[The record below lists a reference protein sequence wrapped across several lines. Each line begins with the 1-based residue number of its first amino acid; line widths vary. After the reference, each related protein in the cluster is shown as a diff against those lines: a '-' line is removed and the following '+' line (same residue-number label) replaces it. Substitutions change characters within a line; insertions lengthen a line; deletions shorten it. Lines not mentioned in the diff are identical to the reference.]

1 MQAALAAALWLV
13 AALIASIQP
22 AQIIGLDG
30 TITRMPWR
38 DVFLDS
44 ARHFVWWL
52 VLTPL
57 IVWLARRFPLAPG
70 RLWRSAIAHLV
81 AGVVVALLVALLR
94 MVSSNSWG
102 LHSSAPLLQVAT
114 QNLRYWVPQALAIY
128 WLVIAMLV
136 AGDSYRRYVDTERRA
151 AELDAQL
158 AASELAVLRMQLQP
172 HFLFNTLHAISTLV
186 DWRPADARRMIT
198 LLSQLLRETLDFDGR
213 RLISLE
219 EELEWTERYLEI
231 ERIRFEDRLTID
243 MRVDPETFDA
253 RVPPFILQPL
263 VENAMKHGVATTTS
277 PVTVTIEARRLDGQL
292 RLSVADD
299 GGGSQ
304 QPAAG
309 GGIGLENTRRRL
321 ETLYGGDQRLALHSR
336 APGCEAIVELPFTTA
351 EGDGS
356 LQDSRR

>member
-1 MQAALAAALWLV
+1 MATALWLG

-44 ARHFVWWL
+44 ARHFTWWL
-52 VLTPL
+52 LLTPA

-70 RLWRSAIAHLV
+70 RLRRSAIAHV
-81 AGVVVALLVALLR
+81 FAGLAIALLVALLR
-94 MVSSNSWG
+94 TAASNAPA
-102 LHSSAPLLQVAT
+102 LHSPSRWMTLAT
-114 QNLRYWVPQALAIY
+114 GNLRYWMPEGLALY
-128 WLVIAMLV
+128 WLVMAVLV
-136 AGDSYRRYVDTERRA
+136 AADSYRRYVETDRRA
-151 AELDAQL
+151 ADLNAQL
-158 AASELAVLRMQLQP
+158 ASAELAVLRMQLQP

-231 ERIRFEDRLTID
+231 ERIRFEDRLTIE
-243 MRVDPETFDA
+243 MRIHPETFDA

-263 VENAMKHGVATTTS
+263 VENAMKHGVATTTA

-299 GGGSQ
+299 GGGPHE
-304 QPAAG
+304 PASG
-309 GGIGLENTRRRL
+309 EGIGLENTRRRL
-321 ETLYGGDQRLALHSR
+321 ETLYGGGQWLALHPR
-336 APGCEAIVELPFTTA
+336 ASGFEATVDLPFTTA
-351 EGDGS
+351 ESDAA
-356 LQDSRR
+356 LQDPRR